1 MKFFILKI
9 VNDSTFVISNTD
21 VENNE
26 DYSEYF
32 KVGQKFTLIGKEKNI
47 IHDPDSGEEIGSIDD
62 IKGVAFIDSI
72 LESSTILKTKLHN
85 RTNVDLAKS
94 FSTILESATKQSTY
108 REKLNVDE
116 SMVTSLQSE
125 TPLKVGDY
133 AITTID

>member
-1 MKFFILKI
+1 MNRIIKTTAI
-9 VNDSTFVISNTD
+9 VLSSGLIATGVADSVSLFTSTSNT
-21 VENNE
+21 V
-26 DYSEYF
+26 SAAA
-32 KVGQKFTLIGKEKNI
+32 QGKKKNI